1 MPDICKL
8 LQEPLNPQAI
18 KQRDQ
23 GNIKLSYLESWYVI
37 QEANRIFGCLGWN
50 RETISLDLVQAE
62 QKGDK
67 GLWYVSYISKSRVT
81 ILDNLNIIREGTGF
95 GQGIDRDLGKAHES
109 AIKEAESDSMKRA
122 FMTFG
127 NPLGLALYDKEQR
140 GVAKPVDQETARRLM
155 VDKCKDLWFNS
166 LAGDKEQ
173 FVRLKAILQPK
184 GIDAFT
190 FLLEAESQVQNA
202 WEILKLAEEIK
213 K

>member
-1 MPDICKL
+1 MPDIWKL
-8 LQEPLNPQAI
+8 LQEPLNPSAI

-23 GNIKLSYLESWYVI
+23 GNMKLSYLESWYVI

-81 ILDNLNIIREGTGF
+81 ILDADSLTTIREGTGF

-109 AIKEAESDSMKRA
+109 AVKEAESDSMKRA
-122 FMTFG
+122 LMTLG
-127 NPLGLALYDKEQR
+127 NPLGLALYDKEQK
-140 GVAKPVDQETARRLM
+140 GVAKPVDKETARRLM

-166 LAGDKEQ
+166 LAGSKEQ
-173 FVRLKAILQPK
+173 FARLKNILQPK
-184 GIDAFT
+184 GIDPFT
-190 FLLEAESQVQNA
+190 FVLEAESLYQNA
-202 WEILKLAEEIK
+202 WEILKRAEEI
-213 K
+213 

>member
-37 QEANRIFGCLGWN
+37 REANRIFGSLGWN
-50 RETISLDLVQAE
+50 RETISTELVQAE

-122 FMTFG
+122 LMTFG
-127 NPLGLALYDKEQR
+127 NPLGLALYDKEQK
-140 GVAKPVDQETARRLM
+140 GVAKPLDKETARRLM
-155 VDKCKDLWFNS
+155 VDKCKELWFNS
-166 LAGDKEQ
+166 LAGEKEQ
-173 FVRLKAILQPK
+173 FARLKAILQPK

-190 FLLEAESQVQNA
+190 FVLEAESQVQNA

-213 K
+213 